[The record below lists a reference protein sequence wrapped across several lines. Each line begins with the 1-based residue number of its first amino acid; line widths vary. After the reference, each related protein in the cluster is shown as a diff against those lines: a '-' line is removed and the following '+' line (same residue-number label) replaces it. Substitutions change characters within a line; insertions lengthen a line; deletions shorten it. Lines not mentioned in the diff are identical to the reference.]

1 MKRFLILAA
10 LFLIGSLA
18 NAQVRIAC
26 GQNVPYTDSNG
37 NVWQADTDYN
47 IGAPS
52 INWAR
57 TFSTTHAITGTADP
71 SLYQHERW
79 SSNDTPPLTYTIPVP
94 AGGYTLNL
102 LFSEDF
108 ATAAGQRT
116 FNVLVNGTQLLT
128 NFDIFATAGG
138 EFIANTQ
145 SFNVI
150 STGNIVIQFTHGTA
164 NNPEIN
170 AIDIEPPATPV
181 IDSLTF
187 NVSLMNC
194 TVCSPA
200 SFIGDYVAL
209 PSASIYQG
217 ATFMLAVQNPSGPN
231 TPICSGTLNA
241 SAAAS
246 CMGGVNVAP
255 ASLTF
260 IITVLNPNGVQMF
273 TPFAFAVQSFILQAA
288 PTGNANVLIGFDSTT
303 SKPRAGLTW
312 TQ

>member
-1 MKRFLILAA
+1 MKRFLALAA

-52 INWAR
+52 INWPR
-57 TFSTTHAITGTADP
+57 TFSTTHAISGTFDP

-79 SSNDTPPLTYTIPVP
+79 SSNDSPALTYTIPAP
-94 AGGYTLNL
+94 AGPYTLNL

-116 FNVLVNGTQLLT
+116 FNVLINGTQLLT

-150 STGNIVIQFTHGTA
+150 STGTVVIQFTHGTA

-170 AIDIEPPATPV
+170 AIDLEPGTPQ
-181 IDSLTF
+181 
-187 NVSLMNC
+187 
-194 TVCSPA
+194 P
-200 SFIGDYVAL
+200 FIWTMPGLGV
-209 PSASIYQG
+209 
-217 ATFMLAVQNPSGPN
+217 ATFTMFVPPSCGPNDGTCSIQMQACDTSVTPPNCVTTSQGTLALIKTFSLPTQQTTTTQVVTVVPPSG
-231 TPICSGTLNA
+231 TA
-241 SAAAS
+241 SAA
-246 CMGGVNVAP
+246 VKV
-255 ASLTF
+255 
-260 IITVLNPNGVQMF
+260 VK
-273 TPFAFAVQSFILQAA
+273 
-288 PTGNANVLIGFDSTT
+288 
-303 SKPRAGLTW
+303 KP
-312 TQ
+312 